1 MHTIRLPRVAV
12 SRDLAA
18 QLAHPAQ
25 PGQPVTIDGRGL
37 ITSNAPF
44 AQELAANLAALQPAA
59 AITMLGGSP
68 DWQAQWQAAAAAQC
82 LRYDVRPL
90 HTA

>member
-12 SRDLAA
+12 SRDLAT
-18 QLAHPAQ
+18 QLARNAQ

-37 ITSNAPF
+37 ITSNTPF
-44 AQELAANLAALQPAA
+44 AQELAATLAALHPAT
-59 AITMLGGSP
+59 ITTLGGSP
-68 DWQAQWQAAAAAQC
+68 AWEAQWQAAAAAQD